1 VRPLWAVWDAG
12 KSWVQ
17 SLEVSDIGDA
27 ASPPFL
33 LTFMSN
39 GSPDPYGQRVFWVD
53 EPHGGLES
61 LNW

>member
-1 VRPLWAVWDAG
+1 
-12 KSWVQ
+12 VQ